1 MNVQLLN
8 ASLFRSDPEEFQAR
22 LRDAR
27 GYLETLSDFYPGFG
41 TWFTEKVM
49 PGVAMG
55 ERTIVLQNT
64 SGVLSGIAVLK
75 DTPDEQKLCC
85 LRVLPAFRGTGAG
98 VRLFDKSFD
107 LLNNKS
113 PLLSVSEEQLPAF
126 EKIFKYFGFEY
137 AKEYHGIY
145 RPKKTEISFN
155 GLLIQDN
162 TFAVHDHT

>member
-1 MNVQLLN
+1 MNVQLLD
-8 ASLFRSDPEEFQAR
+8 ASLLRSDPEAFRMR
-22 LRDAR
+22 LGDAR
-27 GYLETLSDFYPGFG
+27 GYLETLSDFYPSFG
-41 TWFTEKVM
+41 AWFTEKVM
-49 PGVAMG
+49 PGVAAG

-75 DTPDEQKLCC
+75 NTPEEQKLCC
-85 LRVLPAFRGTGAG
+85 LRVLPEFQGTGAG

-126 EKIFKYFGFEY
+126 EKIFRYFGFEY
-137 AKEYHGIY
+137 AQEYCGIY

-155 GLLIQDN
+155 GLLIPQGN
-162 TFAVHDHT
+162 IIACN

>member
-1 MNVQLLN
+1 MNLQLLD
-8 ASLFRSDPEEFQAR
+8 ASLLRSDPEAFRMR

-27 GYLETLSDFYPGFG
+27 GYLETLSDLYPSFG
-41 TWFTEKVM
+41 TWFAEKVM
-49 PGVAMG
+49 PGVAAG
-55 ERTIVLQNT
+55 ERTIVLQNI

-85 LRVLPAFRGTGAG
+85 LRVLPAFQGTGAG

-107 LLNNKS
+107 LLNNKA

-126 EKIFKYFGFEY
+126 EKIFRYFGFEY
-137 AKEYHGIY
+137 AEAYCGIY

-155 GLLIQDN
+155 GLLIPENN
-162 TFAVHDHT
+162 TLACN